1 MSQSYAYRLLDQGR
15 VIREIESAAGVSPM
29 GDIGLSE
36 REARDLKPRLALVVD
51 RVREELAE
59 VPAERAAEV
68 VREVVAEERER
79 IAQQREDRRKPP
91 GPSTHPGAAVMLG
104 PQRIK
109 DASVWRS
116 SSSTPVCRWYSPA
129 AGPSWWSVS
138 RWSASLAK

>member
-51 RVREELAE
+51 R
-59 VPAERAAEV
+59 